1 MRLTVISDPL
11 IIPSDLFHHSILQVR
26 RLDTL
31 VLDKVLDLAKGHDTV
46 RVSAFSLLARSG
58 KAASEGIT
66 ALVLDGITTTVH
78 SKTKVDLLRVQA
90 IEPKGNSVVTDLSDI
105 SLTANNLAKS
115 LDIGVPR
122 TVEI

>member
-1 MRLTVISDPL
+1 MIV
-11 IIPSDLFHHSILQVR
+11 PSDLLHHSIFQVR

-31 VLDKVLDLAKGHDTV
+31 VLDKVLDLAKGHDTI

-58 KAASEGIT
+58 KAASEGIA

-78 SKTKVDLLRVQA
+78 GETEVDLLRVQA
-90 IEPKGNSVVTDLSDI
+90 VEPKGNSVVTDLSDI

-115 LDIGVPR
+115 LDIRVPR